1 MKRIIIAISFSVLS
15 VCNSIA
21 QTKNQTSDNH
31 KQIKIK
37 LNTEYTTASGLKYKL
52 TEKGKGT
59 QVLKGDKV
67 TVHYTG
73 TLPNGTKFDS
83 SKDRNQPFSFKV
95 GAGQVIK
102 GWDEGLALLN
112 IGDKAVLT
120 IPPTIGYGERAVGSI
135 PANSTLI
142 FDIEVID
149 AKTPPVA
156 KPYDVAG
163 IDTVKMQSGLKFIKV
178 QSGTGVK
185 PALGSTVAVH
195 YTGYLMDGKVFDSS
209 IERDEPIEFQIGRG
223 MVIKGW
229 EEGIALMQVG
239 DKMRLIIPSELAYG
253 ENGAGGVIPPN
264 ATLIFDVE
272 LVKVK

>member
-1 MKRIIIAISFSVLS
+1 MKKIFLAVVICALS
-15 VCNSIA
+15 LSTFA
-21 QTKNQTSDNH
+21 QTKTEASNKS
-31 KQIKIK
+31 KKVKIK
-37 LNTEYTTASGLKYKL
+37 LNTEYTTESGLKYKI
-52 TEKGKGT
+52 TEKDKGA

-73 TLPNGTKFDS
+73 TLTNGTKFDS

-95 GAGQVIK
+95 GSGQVIK

-112 IGDKAVLT
+112 VGDKATLI
-120 IPPTIGYGERAVGSI
+120 IPPAIGYGERAVGSI
-135 PANSTLI
+135 PANSTLN

-149 AKTPPVA
+149 TKTAPSA
-156 KPYDVAG
+156 KPYEVAG
-163 IDTVKMQSGLKFIKV
+163 KDTVKMQSGLKFIKV
-178 QSGTGVK
+178 ASGTGAK
-185 PALGSTVAVH
+185 PALGSTVSVH
-195 YTGYLMDGKVFDSS
+195 YTGYLMDGKIFDSS

-253 ENGAGGVIPPN
+253 PSGAGGVIPPN

-272 LVKVK
+272 LVNVK